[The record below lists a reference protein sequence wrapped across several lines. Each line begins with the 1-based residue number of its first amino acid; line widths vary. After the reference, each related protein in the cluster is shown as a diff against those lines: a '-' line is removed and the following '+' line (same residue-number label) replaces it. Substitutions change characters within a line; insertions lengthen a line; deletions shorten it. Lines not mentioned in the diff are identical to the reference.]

1 MMSTA
6 LVMAVENEQLKIR
19 PAASD
24 RVEGGEM
31 TFAQSFEERVGLTAN
46 AQTSNSTGDASSEM
60 RAKNSDAPSAS
71 SIGVKANT
79 FADQG
84 MMKLSE
90 TKSLAM
96 TAASD
101 TGKSLPV
108 ETGPIVHA
116 DTADRE
122 QPKTIAGQAPVGRLG
137 LQQNIE
143 PKTVALAGV
152 SQTKAPAATEA
163 TEIDA
168 QPVADV
174 VHGEIS
180 QDISNGVLAAE
191 PTAVDI
197 VPHESAERSLLPRD
211 AVEPPVLSETA
222 PAGKTLDVTP
232 VKKSESAKKSEIGAK
247 PALKTV
253 GTIESTKIGGAAPIV
268 AGVQGP
274 TSAPIKVL
282 APYDAQPNVVGATT
296 ANTSGVVGSTTQK
309 LVAGASTT
317 GTDSTSH
324 KAIARAG
331 KDEIEATQQGAD
343 PTANAAVVTGFG
355 VTAAKDAAG
364 ASTTGKGAD
373 EKAMAAIG
381 SATLVH
387 AGSGSEGAV
396 SGIMTGTASGQISAE
411 ASGAKAHAGESD
423 AHAAGQQAGL
433 GEQDSSGA
441 ASAEMGMSHRTLL
454 ATPTTLEVGLANGT
468 QGWLKIRAE
477 MTDGGGVN
485 ASLSSATSA
494 GQEMLHRE
502 LPALTAYLQ
511 EERVAVNTV
520 VVPATS
526 TAGTESRFTGGMDGE
541 GSGQARQDSG
551 HGGKGAGQGP
561 VPATADRVDEI
572 STYIGLNGVGESGSL
587 LHETYTG
594 GGSWLNVRA

>member
-6 LVMAVENEQLKIR
+6 LVMAVESEQLKIR
-19 PAASD
+19 PATSD
-24 RVEGGEM
+24 RVESGEM
-31 TFAQSFEERVGLTAN
+31 TFAQSFGERVGLTAN

-71 SIGVKANT
+71 SIGVKANAV
-79 FADQG
+79 ADQG

-122 QPKTIAGQAPVGRLG
+122 QPKTIAGQAPAGRLG

-174 VHGEIS
+174 EHGEIS

-211 AVEPPVLSETA
+211 AVEPPVLNETA

-247 PALKTV
+247 PALKAT
-253 GTIESTKIGGAAPIV
+253 GTIESSKIGGAAPIV

-274 TSAPIKVL
+274 ISAPIKVL
-282 APYDAQPNVVGATT
+282 APGEAQPNVVGVTMAKDF
-296 ANTSGVVGSTTQK
+296 GVIGTPTGK

-317 GTDSTSH
+317 VTDNTSR
-324 KAIARAG
+324 KATARAG
-331 KDEIEATQQGAD
+331 KDEIEATEQAAD
-343 PTANAAVVTGFG
+343 PTASTAVATGFG
-355 VTAAKDAAG
+355 VEVAKATTVSTAGKDP
-364 ASTTGKGAD
+364 D
-373 EKAMAAIG
+373 ERALAAIG
-381 SATLVH
+381 SPTLVH
-387 AGSGSEGAV
+387 AVGETSSGTV
-396 SGIMTGTASGQISAE
+396 FGTASGQVSAE
-411 ASGAKAHAGESD
+411 ASGAKAHAGETD
-423 AHAAGQQAGL
+423 AHAVGQQAGL
-433 GEQDSSGA
+433 GDQDSSGA